1 MFAHTKTT
9 RKGTLNLQGGIFMF
23 VKHSSHSALKH
34 RCISAAECVLS
45 EAVIQSGLEG
55 FHRDSSVPVKRLHLV
70 YRFLPIMPSHTT
82 AECASNHRPHPLGSI
97 CSINSRNAKSKFQK
111 KILQKKVHLHST
123 ETKNFSSIQ
132 EPRWKIQIH
141 ATTKI
146 HSSHMA
152 CFYVL
157 LGHTS
162 FPLGVEFLFTHSKA
176 S

>member
-1 MFAHTKTT
+1 MLDVVLINLNLTQTWQMLQKYLSTSFTDGLTRMFAHTKTT

-111 KILQKKVHLHST
+111 NILQKRFICTPRKQKTFHQF
-123 ETKNFSSIQ
+123 KN
-132 EPRWKIQIH
+132 
-141 ATTKI
+141 
-146 HSSHMA
+146 
-152 CFYVL
+152 
-157 LGHTS
+157 LG
-162 FPLGVEFLFTHSKA
+162 
-176 S
+176 